1 MGLRMETSNMKYNI
15 LIVDDFP
22 DTLELIQRNLTT
34 QGYGA
39 YTALSASAAI
49 DILEATPVD
58 LVISDLKMP
67 KINGLDLIRHI
78 KSNFKETEIMIISG
92 YATVESA
99 VESMRLGALDFLSKP
114 FTDEELY
121 EHVGHVIDK
130 IRERRNVEQS
140 NSNEVFS
147 FSGILGNSR
156 PMQKVFKTI
165 TKASVTPATVLISGE
180 SGTGK
185 ELVARAIHYNSSRA
199 SSPFIPVNC
208 GGIPETLI
216 ESELFGYVKG
226 AFTGATE
233 SRAGFFQTAEGGS
246 IFLDE
251 ISDTSLSMQSKIL
264 RVLQEKEVCMV
275 GSSKRRSVNVRII
288 AATNKDLRDM
298 IEKGSFRADLFYRL
312 NVIAIDLPALRD
324 RDDDI
329 AMLVR
334 HFSTTFAEEMGKPI
348 PVLTDQVLQ
357 DLLHYHWPGNV
368 RELQNIIHRL
378 VVMSDDCVIESSEL
392 PSLMRFSL
400 TKDKRL
406 HRSLAEVE
414 TEHIRNIL
422 ISVDENKSMA
432 AKILGIDRK
441 TLRKKLKDFSIGN

>member
-1 MGLRMETSNMKYNI
+1 MKTDETKCSI
-15 LIVDDFP
+15 LIVDDSP
-22 DTLELIQRNLTT
+22 DTLELIQRNLAS

-39 YTALSASAAI
+39 FTAQSASAAI
-49 DILEATPVD
+49 DILEATPID

-67 KINGLDLIRHI
+67 GINGLDLIRHI
-78 KSNFKETEIMIISG
+78 KSNFRETEVMIISG

-121 EHVGHVIDK
+121 EHVASAMDK
-130 IRERRNVEQS
+130 IREHRNSAMS
-140 NSNEVFS
+140 NAERVCKY
-147 FSGILGNSR
+147 SGIMGNSK
-156 PMQKVFKTI
+156 PMRKVFKTI
-165 TKASVTPATVLISGE
+165 EKASLTPATVLISGE

-199 SSPFIPVNC
+199 SSPFVPVNC

-233 SRAGFFQTAEGGS
+233 SRAGFFQTADGGS

-251 ISDTSLSMQSKIL
+251 ISDTSLTMQSKIL

-288 AATNKDLRDM
+288 AATNKDLRGM

-312 NVIAIDLPALRD
+312 NVIAIDLPALRE

-334 HFSTTFAEEMGKPI
+334 HFSRTFAEEMGKPI
-348 PVLTDQVLQ
+348 PAFTDEAMQI
-357 DLLHYHWPGNV
+357 LLHYHWPGNV

-378 VVMSDDCVIESSEL
+378 VVMSDDDVIESPEL

-414 TEHIRNIL
+414 AEHIRNVL
-422 ISVDENKSMA
+422 VSVNENKSMA

-441 TLRKKLKDFSIGN
+441 TLRKKLEGFSTDS

>member
-1 MGLRMETSNMKYNI
+1 MKYNI